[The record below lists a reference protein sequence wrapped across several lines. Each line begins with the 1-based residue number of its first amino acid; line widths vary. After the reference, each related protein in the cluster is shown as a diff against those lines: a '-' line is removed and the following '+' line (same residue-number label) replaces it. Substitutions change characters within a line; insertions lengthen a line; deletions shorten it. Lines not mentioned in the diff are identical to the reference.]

1 MPTASLCSMVFL
13 SWGTSQGIVHHPQF
27 LLKVQLDCPPTS
39 LIHFVQ
45 YLLST
50 VKVFLHITFIFS
62 NVGTFFFALCS
73 SKSSIVIVFFTCM
86 CGSKTRTFLFPS
98 LLATPRTPYVEN
110 WILQQ
115 LNQAAVTKGYDI
127 MHPLHSATL
136 SSTITGVRTVL
147 KWHFRSSQNLLT
159 WRSFAKSY
167 VVSYPPSLYDLKYN
181 KTTNVL
187 NNW

>member
-110 WILQQ
+110 
-115 LNQAAVTKGYDI
+115 
-127 MHPLHSATL
+127 L